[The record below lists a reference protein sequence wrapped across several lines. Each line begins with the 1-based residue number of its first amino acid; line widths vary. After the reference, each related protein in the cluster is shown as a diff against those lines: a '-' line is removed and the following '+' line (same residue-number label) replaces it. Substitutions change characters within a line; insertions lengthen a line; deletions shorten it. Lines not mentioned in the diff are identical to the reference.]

1 MKTLIRSVSQFR
13 RYIFRSY
20 LALGGGLLF
29 VCLPSQ
35 ADVGP
40 TIEETLSIARR
51 STNLDKNIS
60 KVIAKLIQD
69 YHYSGLKLN
78 DEISE
83 LFFEEYFLRLDPN
96 RYFFLQSDINEFAL
110 KKTILDDLILIGN
123 VNFAFEVYQRLLQR
137 IKERVDYVEKI
148 VKKGFDFTKDE
159 YMEIDRDKV
168 PWAQNKEEL
177 SEIWRKRI
185 KNQLLLYEFQLEE
198 EQDKDIGSSD
208 DQTTPEE
215 KVIKRYQSY
224 YKYYLDNDN
233 ADILEH
239 YLTSLLQIFDPHSS
253 YLNWRSI
260 EDFDIHMKLSLQG
273 IGATLRSEDGYTEI
287 VSLVFGGPAHRD
299 GRLQPG
305 DRIIAVAQGTGP
317 QVDVIEMPLK
327 KVVRKIRGPKG
338 STVKLSVINSLN
350 SPPTV
355 IELVRDQVKLT
366 DEEAK
371 GHTETLKIDENKTV
385 KLGIIEIPSFYADFE
400 AIKAKKDNAK
410 ITSRDVRKIIDKMIK
425 KDGVEGLLID
435 LRFNGG
441 GSLEEAINLTGLF
454 IPEGPIVQVRNRN
467 GVQVRKDSDNGFY
480 YDLPM
485 VVMINRSSAS
495 ASEIFS
501 GAIKDYGRGIIVG
514 DAQTHGKGTVQTI
527 LKLDRLHFFKNQ
539 KSGAMKYTM
548 AKFYRATGASTQ
560 NKGIHPDISFSSF
573 LDHMKIGEK
582 HLKNAMPWDEIEPLE
597 MIKVIDVTPFKPEI
611 KARSDIRLQKNERF
625 QNLITDI
632 TRYGER
638 KGQKTIPLNKAK
650 RIALREED
658 EYWANRSKSFF
669 GNREDKLTAD
679 KDKADKDKAD
689 EDKADENKAD
699 KNMADNEN
707 YQDLSLEE
715 SLLILSDLVELT
727 KKNNVAQKSRERNT
741 LIGDP

>member
-1 MKTLIRSVSQFR
+1 MKTLMKTVSQFR
-13 RYIFRSY
+13 GYISRLC
-20 LALGGGLLF
+20 LALGGGLFL
-29 VCLPSQ
+29 VCLPGQ

-40 TIEETLSIARR
+40 TIEETLSVARR
-51 STNLDKNIS
+51 STHLDKNIS

-96 RYFFLQSDINEFAL
+96 RYFFLQSDINEFSL

-137 IKERVDYVEKI
+137 IKERVNYVEKI

-159 YMEIDRDKV
+159 YMTIDRDKV

-177 SEIWRKRI
+177 DEIWRKRI

-198 EQDKDIGSSD
+198 NQDIDSSN

-215 KVIKRYQSY
+215 KVLKRYQSY
-224 YKYYLDNDN
+224 YKYHLDNDN

-239 YLTSLLQIFDPHSS
+239 YLTSLLQIFDPHSN

-273 IGATLRSEDGYTEI
+273 IGATLRSEDGYTEV

-305 DRIIAVAQGTGP
+305 DRIIAVAQGSGP

-338 STVKLSVINSLN
+338 STVKLSVIKSLN

-371 GHTETLKIDENKTV
+371 GRTETLKIDEKTV

-400 AIKAKKDNAK
+400 AIKAKKDDAK

-425 KDGVEGLLID
+425 KDHVEGLLVD

-480 YDLPM
+480 YDIPL

-560 NKGIHPDISFSSF
+560 NKGIRPDISFPSF
-573 LDHMKIGEK
+573 LDHMKIGEEY
-582 HLKNAMPWDEIEPLE
+582 LKNAMPWDEIKPLE
-597 MIKVIDVTPFKPEI
+597 MVKVIDITPFKPEI
-611 KARSDIRLQKNERF
+611 KARSEIRLQKNERF

-632 TRYGER
+632 KRYGER

-669 GNREDKLTAD
+669 GNREDKLTDNKNEAD
-679 KDKADKDKAD
+679 K
-689 EDKADENKAD
+689 NKAD
-699 KNMADNEN
+699 SEN

-715 SLLILSDLVELT
+715 SLFILADLVEFT
-727 KKNNVAQKSRERNT
+727 KKNNVAQKFRGRNT
-741 LIGDP
+741 LIVDP